1 MRIMIYVTIY
11 GDEPNK
17 KAMTCKVIA
26 FLLGSSLS
34 CGESLQ
40 APSYDEAAKRVLTTD
55 YRLLI
60 CRRNRHE

>member
-34 CGESLQ
+34 YGESLQ
-40 APSYDEAAKRVLTTD
+40 APSLKA
-55 YRLLI
+55 YRLSDK
-60 CRRNRHE
+60 